1 MEREKKIIRSL
12 YLRLSYFDLYEEYK
26 RLQKEIE
33 ELAPIVEKSV
43 LRMYL
48 KECEDV
54 LFARS
59 IESVKRIHV
68 LTASLTPET
77 RNEFEAFLKKSIS
90 D

>member
-1 MEREKKIIRSL
+1 
-12 YLRLSYFDLYEEYK
+12 
-26 RLQKEIE
+26 
-33 ELAPIVEKSV
+33 
-43 LRMYL
+43 MYL

-68 LTASLTPET
+68 LTASLTPEA
-77 RNEFEAFLKKSIS
+77 RNEFEAFLGKRIS

>member
-33 ELAPIVEKSV
+33 EPAPTVEKSV
-43 LRMYL
+43 LKMYL

-54 LFARS
+54 LFGRS
-59 IESVKRIHV
+59 IESVRRMQV
-68 LTASLTPET
+68 LTNSLTPET

>member
-26 RLQKEIE
+26 RLQNEIKE
-33 ELAPIVEKSV
+33 LSPNVEKRV
-43 LRMYL
+43 LKIYL

-59 IESVKRIHV
+59 IESVKRMHV
-68 LTASLTPET
+68 LTNSLTPET

-90 D
+90 N